1 MIQTRIRAA
10 LKQAM
15 IDRDRSAVDLLRTVL
30 GAIDNATAVASAGS
44 GLAIEASPIGV
55 GASDVPGR
63 SLSDDEIVKILE
75 AEATE
80 RDEAAV
86 VYRTNRQDER
96 ARRMEEEAT
105 LIRSFLPGT

>member
-30 GAIDNATAVASAGS
+30 GALDNATAVTSAEP
-44 GLAIEASPIGV
+44 GLAVEASPVGA
-55 GASDVPGR
+55 GASDVQGR
-63 SLSDDEIVKILE
+63 CLSEGEIVKILE
-75 AEATE
+75 SEATE

-105 LIRSFLPGT
+105 LIRSFIPGT